1 MKKHTPDYN
10 AIGIAADALME
21 FRGRTRASSLPP
33 PVDENDERYDATLE
47 AEAVVDALRA
57 QPSVRPVAFAW
68 GAIVLAIV
76 AMYLSVALH
85 QLSYR
90 HGFAAGDRSGFARGL
105 TEGAAIAPLST
116 PADLGT
122 ELAGHAALALCRE
135 ALAEAENQAGE
146 CGAAID
152 EAEVRGWERGYAT
165 SRHDWTALPYDCLS
179 VRR

>member
-1 MKKHTPDYN
+1 MKKHTPDYD

-76 AMYLSVALH
+76 AMYLSVTLH
-85 QLSYR
+85 QLSYQQ
-90 HGFAAGDRSGFARGL
+90 GFAAGDRSGFARGL

-116 PADLGT
+116 SADLGT
-122 ELAGHAALALCRE
+122 ELAEHAALALCRE
-135 ALAEAENQAGE
+135 ALAEAEDQGSA
-146 CGAAID
+146 CGLSID
-152 EAEVRGWERGYAT
+152 EAAERGWERGYWTA
-165 SRHDWTALPYDCLS
+165 RDDWKALPYDCR
-179 VRR
+179 VMR